1 MQTIKLNLIPQGVNP
16 TCYSSQYDTGRVIRV
31 LLFEG
36 VTPYTLSNSESVS
49 LSVRKPDNTLVTT
62 SVTNTEAEYVDI
74 VTTEQMTAVTGVN
87 ICELKI
93 SEGSKVI
100 GSLNFNMQ
108 VELDPTAHGI
118 PSGSALDNLQEQ
130 VDTCVEN
137 SLERLYDGSS
147 VSFDSEP
154 TASHNAP
161 YTVTSAGI
169 KTALDTKANSSDLNN
184 YYNKTQVDNA
194 LANLTASDIGYD
206 NTNTGLTSDKVQG
219 AIDEVL
225 AQVPLNATGLSYSN
239 TQSGLQSNNVQGAID
254 ELAGESTDV
263 SYTSNQNS
271 GNKIGDITIDGVT
284 TSLYTGEISSV
295 GTLDDLNDVTI
306 TTPTNGEILVYNNG
320 VWENQA
326 NPASTTNFAPD
337 YDDTATYNTNDKV
350 IYQGLLYVC
359 LEDSVT
365 GAWDG
370 TKWQQISVAD
380 LNAELLPI
388 QSGIA
393 TNTKDY
399 IDTGLS
405 GKADTGDL
413 ALKQNKAILHIKK
426 EFANTY
432 TIQTCI
438 GALINEFGKNTMA
451 FGFVL
456 TGSGWYEGMMS
467 FYDGNQG
474 GGYLIMNGGTPR
486 LWAISYQNG
495 TVNVTEK

>member
-74 VTTEQMTAVTGVN
+74 VTTEQMTAVTGIN

-130 VDTCVEN
+130 VDSCVEN

-194 LANLTASDIGYD
+194 LGNLTASDIGYD

-284 TSLYTGEISSV
+284 TSLYTGDISSV
-295 GTLDDLNDVTI
+295 GTLDDLNDVD
-306 TTPTNGEILVYNNG
+306 TTGKSDGDSLRYDANGNEWVAKPVTVALTQAEYDALV
-320 VWENQA
+320 
-326 NPASTTNFAPD
+326 
-337 YDDTATYNTNDKV
+337 
-350 IYQGLLYVC
+350 
-359 LEDSVT
+359 
-365 GAWDG
+365 
-370 TKWQQISVAD
+370 
-380 LNAELLPI
+380 
-388 QSGIA
+388 
-393 TNTKDY
+393 
-399 IDTGLS
+399 LS
-405 GKADTGDL
+405 GDL
-413 ALKQNKAILHIKK
+413 APNTHYVITDAPNLNPTASDIEYSSGVTVYDAIPIFDSNTLSGGTNITVNRSQVYKYGKLAFVTCVFTTTANITGDSTVLNLPTGYSAKNFTDIVGSDNSGNTKLLYASGSTIK
-426 EFANTY
+426 NN
-432 TIQTCI
+432 
-438 GALINEFGKNTMA
+438 GALT
-451 FGFVL
+451 
-456 TGSGWYEGMMS
+456 SGAVV
-467 FYDGNQG
+467 FLNA
-474 GGYLIMNGGTPR
+474 T
-486 LWAISYQNG
+486 YQLA
-495 TVNVTEK
+495 

>member
-36 VTPYTLSNSESVS
+36 VTPYTLSDSEAVS

-62 SVTNTEAEYVDI
+62 SVVNTEAEYVDI
-74 VTTEQMTAVTGVN
+74 VTTGQMTAVTGVN

-93 SEGSKVI
+93 TEGSKVI

-130 VDTCVEN
+130 VDSCVEN

-206 NTNTGLTSDKVQG
+206 NTSTGLTSDKVQG

-225 AQVPLNATGLSYSN
+225 SQVPLNATGLSYSN

-263 SYTSNQNS
+263 SYTSNQS
-271 GNKIGDITIDGVT
+271 TGNKIGDITIDGVT

-295 GTLDDLNDVTI
+295 GTLDDLTDVDTTGKTTGDNLRYDGSEWVAKPNTI
-306 TTPTNGEILVYNNG
+306 TLTQDEYNALVTKQRNTNYIITDAPNLNATASDIEYSSSPLKTVKQAIDGKIGLVPDGSYTVSG
-320 VWENQA
+320 IWSENYYSA
-326 NPASTTNFAPD
+326 RSIWVAFPRADLYTITITRARYVSGTNTMTDITSTTQ
-337 YDDTATYNTNDKV
+337 ATGK
-350 IYQGLLYVC
+350 
-359 LEDSVT
+359 
-365 GAWDG
+365 
-370 TKWQQISVAD
+370 
-380 LNAELLPI
+380 NAIGFQVYTTSNVDNHFGDI
-388 QSGIA
+388 QF
-393 TNTKDY
+393 TV
-399 IDTGLS
+399 
-405 GKADTGDL
+405 
-413 ALKQNKAILHIKK
+413 
-426 EFANTY
+426 
-432 TIQTCI
+432 
-438 GALINEFGKNTMA
+438 ALI
-451 FGFVL
+451 
-456 TGSGWYEGMMS
+456 
-467 FYDGNQG
+467 
-474 GGYLIMNGGTPR
+474 
-486 LWAISYQNG
+486 
-495 TVNVTEK
+495 